1 MGIIIFLLIV
11 MVTVYLVD
19 KKRARK
25 LRKKVSVSFLIPCYN
40 DGNSVGDTIRSIY
53 RSYGQDYTEVIVAND
68 GSKDNSL
75 KILKELR
82 KKHHFHL
89 VDNKK
94 NIGKANTLNKIASLA
109 KHEILIVVDA
119 DTLVN
124 KKSLHDVLARFE
136 GNHNLGG
143 VSCPYRPSTNNNLL
157 SLMQCIEY
165 NMFTLVVGVYN
176 IFSAIVLWGGFLA
189 VRKKAFLQAGKFS
202 VNAIS
207 EDMDLAFKLNQKKWK
222 VEQSFFPV
230 ISDVPQTYR
239 TWFKQKMR
247 WTSGAAQCI
256 FRYFNVWIKNP
267 IHVTFML
274 SYTMMTVLS
283 LYNFFSNNMLVGVWD
298 NFSFL
303 LKATGSFMISVYF
316 VITLYSSTIFETLLI
331 KSSFSLSYLVY
342 VFPLIHKNTDIYKVF
357 LIIPFAFVYFPIYII
372 ISFLGMFIALYKIRT
387 LGRTDRA
394 W

>member
-1 MGIIIFLLIV
+1 
-11 MVTVYLVD
+11 
-19 KKRARK
+19 
-25 LRKKVSVSFLIPCYN
+25 
-40 DGNSVGDTIRSIY
+40 
-53 RSYGQDYTEVIVAND
+53 
-68 GSKDNSL
+68 
-75 KILKELR
+75 
-82 KKHHFHL
+82 
-89 VDNKK
+89 
-94 NIGKANTLNKIASLA
+94 
-109 KHEILIVVDA
+109 
-119 DTLVN
+119 
-124 KKSLHDVLARFE
+124 

-303 LKATGSFMISVYF
+303 LKATGSFM
-316 VITLYSSTIFETLLI
+316 
-331 KSSFSLSYLVY
+331 
-342 VFPLIHKNTDIYKVF
+342 
-357 LIIPFAFVYFPIYII
+357 
-372 ISFLGMFIALYKIRT
+372 
-387 LGRTDRA
+387 
-394 W
+394 